1 MEEFMKRIS
10 ILLLVFCTCFA
21 LTAWP
26 HAQPQAK
33 HKIITF
39 NVPGAGKGAGQGTL
53 AWGIVKGG
61 WIQGDYV
68 DGKGVY
74 HGFLRDPHG
83 NITRFD
89 VPGMGK
95 KAGQGAVAV
104 DGMAADREIV
114 GAYYDAN
121 NSYHGFL
128 RNPTTRKI
136 TKFECPWAGAGGTF
150 AGAVN
155 EKGLISAVYFDS
167 NGALHGCLRKANGH
181 FIKYDPPDSGK
192 GAGQGTYLAEF
203 SGINPKGAV
212 VGDYVDSAG
221 VIHAFLRAPGG
232 TITEFND
239 PNAGPSGGG
248 TLGIDGKGEIWG
260 WYFDANT
267 ASHGY
272 LRSADGKTFTEVDAP
287 GAGTGYAQGTNACL
301 YGVCFGSINPSGA
314 VTGWYVDSNKVYH
327 GFVRAPGGKIT
338 EFDVPGAGTGAWQG
352 TQATAINPEGD
363 ITGHYTDAKG
373 VYHGFLWMP

>member
-1 MEEFMKRIS
+1 MKRIS

-26 HAQPQAK
+26 QAQPQANQQ
-33 HKIITF
+33 IIKF
-39 NVPGAGKGAGQGTL
+39 SVPGAGNGAGQGTI

-61 WIQGDYV
+61 WIQGDYI

-74 HGFLRDPHG
+74 HGFLRDPQG
-83 NITRFD
+83 KITKFD

-95 KAGQGAVAV
+95 GAGQGAVAV
-104 DGMAADREIV
+104 VGMAPDREIV
-114 GAYYDAN
+114 GAYYDAK

-128 RNPTTRKI
+128 RKPDGTFKT
-136 TKFECPWAGAGGTF
+136 FECPGAGAGGTA

-155 EKGLISAVYFDS
+155 EAGWIFAAYLDS
-167 NGALHGCLRKANGH
+167 NAAVHGCLYNGDRK
-181 FIKYDPPDSGK
+181 FIKFDPPDSGK
-192 GAGQGTYLAEF
+192 GAGQGTYLADF
-203 SGINPKGAV
+203 SGINPEGAV
-212 VGDYVDSAG
+212 VGGYVDSAG
-221 VIHAFLRAPGG
+221 VAHAYLRHPDGK
-232 TITEFND
+232 IKEFND
-239 PNAGPSGGG
+239 PKAGPGGG
-248 TLGIDGKGEIWG
+248 AALGINGNGEIWG
-260 WYFDANT
+260 WYFDAHN

-272 LRSADGKTFTEVDAP
+272 LRSPDGKKFTEVDAP

-301 YGVCFGSINPSGA
+301 VGVCFGTINPSGW
-314 VTGWYVDSNKVYH
+314 VTGWYVDSHDVYH

-352 TQATAINPEGD
+352 TQATAINPEGA

-373 VYHGFLWMP
+373 VYHGFLRMP